1 MQEIKLTFNK
11 NFIMA
16 MKSNRLVALSYEDKH
31 QGRFVNINSLNLELL
46 KLKHHTNHF
55 ALKTKLY
62 LKAVQ
67 PSFLE
72 LRKLSA

>member
-1 MQEIKLTFNK
+1 MQEIKLNAFK
-11 NFIMA
+11 
-16 MKSNRLVALSYEDKH
+16 
-31 QGRFVNINSLNLELL
+31 LEL
-46 KLKHHTNHF
+46 LKHHTNHF

-72 LRKLSA
+72 LRKLSALDQLLFHTFLLLQKV